1 MGLFT
6 FLFRLPLLPVR
17 GLVQLGTLIQEQ
29 VEQEMA
35 SPAKVRRELE
45 SAEQS
50 RAAGEISDEQAAEF
64 EAEALS
70 LYGQARR
77 STAASTGKG

>member
-6 FLFRLPLLPVR
+6 FVFRLPMLPVR

-45 SAEQS
+45 SAEQA

-64 EAEALS
+64 QEEALS
-70 LYGQARR
+70 QYGEARR
-77 STAASTGKG
+77 STAASAGKG